1 MDGYDSHG
9 SYFRLFYHLERSSW
23 GGCQPYH
30 FPPISIETLI
40 ADADDDSGGLDCLS
54 DCLEVREADEVP
66 ILFFDS
72 RVVSLELTGG
82 SLSTKTQKLR
92 RMFQESLLFGSGR
105 I

>member
-23 GGCQPYH
+23 SRCQPYH
-30 FPPISIETLI
+30 LPSVSIKTLI
-40 ADADDDSGGLDCLS
+40 ADADDNFGGLDCLS
-54 DCLEVREADEVP
+54 DCLEVKEADEVF
-66 ILFFDS
+66 FFDL

-82 SLSTKTQKLR
+82 SLSMKTQKLR
-92 RMFQESLLFGSGR
+92 KMFQEFSLFGSGR